1 MRSRRGKLQRV
12 KTMEK
17 EKIEQAAMDYVEQYY
32 PDCHPLKKH
41 DISLFIQGA
50 RWRIDSAWHDGTASC
65 EARRKAL
72 VLFKNGNAA
81 VYKDLRDI
89 WFEQLWDEVDKFAY
103 LADLLP
109 DTRKEAEP

>member
-1 MRSRRGKLQRV
+1 
-12 KTMEK
+12 MEK
-17 EKIEQAAMDYVEQYY
+17 EKIEQAAIKSADEEL
-32 PDCHPLKKH
+32 DDFECRGHR
-41 DISLFIQGA
+41 DGFIAGA

-89 WFEQLWDEVDKFAY
+89 SFEQLWDEVDKFAY

>member
-1 MRSRRGKLQRV
+1 
-12 KTMEK
+12 MEK
-17 EKIEQAAMDYVEQYY
+17 EKIEQAAIKSADEEL
-32 PDCHPLKKH
+32 DDFECRGHR
-41 DISLFIQGA
+41 DGFIAGA
-50 RWRIDSAWHDGTASC
+50 LWRINSVWHDGTASC

-89 WFEQLWDEVDKFAY
+89 SFEQLWDEVDKFAY

>member
-1 MRSRRGKLQRV
+1 
-12 KTMEK
+12 MEK
-17 EKIEQAAMDYVEQYY
+17 EKIERAAIKSADEELDDFEYRGHR
-32 PDCHPLKKH
+32 DG
-41 DISLFIQGA
+41 FIAGA
-50 RWRIDSAWHDGTASC
+50 LWRINSVWHDGTESC

>member
-1 MRSRRGKLQRV
+1 MTREQ
-12 KTMEK
+12 
-17 EKIEQAAMDYVEQYY
+17 IEQAAIKSADEEL
-32 PDCHPLKKH
+32 DDFECRGHR
-41 DISLFIQGA
+41 DGFIAGA
-50 RWRIDSAWHDGTASC
+50 LWRIDSAWHDGTASC

>member
-1 MRSRRGKLQRV
+1 
-12 KTMEK
+12 MEK
-17 EKIEQAAMDYVEQYY
+17 EKIEQAAIRMLPYSDEECADSNYV
-32 PDCHPLKKH
+32 LGKNVGFKRG
-41 DISLFIQGA
+41 FTTGA
-50 RWRIDSAWHDGTASC
+50 RWRINAAWHDGTASC

-89 WFEQLWDEVDKFAY
+89 SFEQLWDEVDKFAY